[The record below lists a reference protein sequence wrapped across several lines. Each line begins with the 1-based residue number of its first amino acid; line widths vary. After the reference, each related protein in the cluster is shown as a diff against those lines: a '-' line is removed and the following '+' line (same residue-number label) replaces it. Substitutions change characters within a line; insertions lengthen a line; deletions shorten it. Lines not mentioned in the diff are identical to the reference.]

1 MSQNVIYVP
10 TIMGEYKIG
19 LIFALIE
26 GLKSGKSLKLVCD
39 NQPYDFEE
47 MLKESEIPNI
57 NWSIEKTDASSWQLS
72 ISKQQDI
79 NSEKV
84 GCCGMCGGHED
95 SKG

>member
-10 TIMGEYKIG
+10 TIIGEYKIG
-19 LIFALIE
+19 LIFSLID
-26 GLKSGKSLKLVCD
+26 GLKPGKSLKLVCD
-39 NQPYDFEE
+39 DHPHDFEE
-47 MLKESEIPNI
+47 MLEKSEISNI
-57 NWSIEKTDASSWQLS
+57 NWSIEKTDTNSWQLS